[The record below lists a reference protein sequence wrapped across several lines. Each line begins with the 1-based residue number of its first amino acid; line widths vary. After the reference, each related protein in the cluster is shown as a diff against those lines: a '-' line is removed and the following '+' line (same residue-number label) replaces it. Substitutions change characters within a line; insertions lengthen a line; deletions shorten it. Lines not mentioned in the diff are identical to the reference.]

1 MEPSKPQD
9 PTPEDTLTN
18 SRSARNY
25 ATKRYDAV
33 ISMTFVVIW
42 STGFIGAKMGLP
54 YSEPF
59 TFLSYRF
66 ALTLLFLIPIWFVIR
81 SPGKNSLAQFLHSV
95 VVGILLHAMQLGGVF
110 SAISLGLPAGI
121 ASLCM
126 GINPLLTAILARP
139 LLGENI
145 TRAHWIGLFLGLI
158 GIILVLHNSILTGM
172 ASDTELNPIAFLF
185 VIAGLL
191 GLMSGTFYQK
201 IFCQNTDLSTAAL
214 AQYSGALIAVF
225 LISLFFETGA
235 VEWTGEFIFALVWL
249 AIALSG
255 GAVAILMVLIRQG
268 RLAKVASVFYLV
280 PPVTAVMGYLF
291 FGELLTLL
299 QIVGFA
305 LTAFAVWL
313 AMK

>member
-9 PTPEDTLTN
+9 PTPEGTPTN

-33 ISMTFVVIW
+33 IPMTFVVIW

-225 LISLFFETGA
+225 LISLFFETGT
-235 VEWTGEFIFALVWL
+235 VEWTGKFIFALVWL

-291 FGELLTLL
+291 FGELLTIL